1 MKIKISDI
9 KINSG
14 RRSTDQQNVEEL
26 ARSIKAVGLMNP
38 ITINQNHTLIAGLH
52 RMEAAKLLGWTEIE
66 CTVSD
71 AEGIQAELAEID
83 ENIVRARLSRHELG
97 EQLLR
102 RKELYEALH
111 PETRQGMRNGQ
122 TSKSENF
129 SLLGAKPFSQ
139 DTAEKLGVSKRTVEQ
154 LVQTA
159 RDLTPEAKKI
169 IRDADSKITKGDALK
184 ISRLPPDQQK
194 EAAAALTIAPPTQK
208 KQTMMDGEAALTEF
222 KALCRRYISGIES
235 LYNQM
240 DIFAGMTTFQ
250 FDELSDSAYAVTNAI
265 KKFFQEVNA
274 IRHEGETD
282 NEN

>member
-1 MKIKISDI
+1 MKI

-14 RRSTDQQNVEEL
+14 RRSTDQRNVEEL

-38 ITINQNHTLIAGLH
+38 ITIDQNHTLIAGLH
-52 RMEAAKLLGWTEIE
+52 RVEAAKLLGWTEIE

-83 ENIVRARLSRHELG
+83 ENIVRARLSRYELG

-102 RKELYEALH
+102 RKGIYETLH
-111 PETRQGMRNGQ
+111 PETRHGMRNGQ
-122 TSKSENF
+122 TSKDVNLA
-129 SLLGAKPFSQ
+129 SLETKSFNQ
-139 DTAEKLGVSKRTVEQ
+139 DTSEKLNMSKRSVAR
-154 LVQTA
+154 LVQIANNT
-159 RDLTPEAKKI
+159 TPEAKQI
-169 IRDADSKITKGDALK
+169 IQKAGAKVTQDAALK
-184 ISRLPPDQQK
+184 ISRLPPGQQ
-194 EAAAALTIAPPTQK
+194 EEAAALTIAPPTPK
-208 KQTMMDGEAALTEF
+208 KQKMMDGEAALTEF

-265 KKFFQEVNA
+265 KEFFQEVNA

>member
-26 ARSIKAVGLMNP
+26 VKSIKAVGLMNP
-38 ITINQNHTLIAGLH
+38 ITVTQDNTLIAGLH
-52 RMEAAKLLGWTEIE
+52 RVEAAKLLGWTEIE
-66 CTVSD
+66 CTISD

-122 TSKSENF
+122 TSKNENF
-129 SLLGAKPFSQ
+129 SLLGTKPFSQ

-169 IRDADSKITKGDALK
+169 IREADSKITKGNALK
-184 ISRLPPDQQK
+184 ISRLPPDQQE
-194 EAAAALTIAPPTQK
+194 EAAAVLAATPPTPK
-208 KQTMMDGEAALTEF
+208 KQAMMDGEAALTEF
-222 KALCRRYISGIES
+222 KALCRRYTSGIES

-240 DIFAGMTTFQ
+240 DIFAGMTMFQ
-250 FDELSDSAYAVTNAI
+250 FDELSDSAYAVTNVI
-265 KKFFQEVNA
+265 KEFFQEVNA
-274 IRHEGETD
+274 IRHEGEND

>member
-9 KINSG
+9 KINFG

-26 ARSIKAVGLMNP
+26 VKSIKAVGLMNP
-38 ITINQNHTLIAGLH
+38 ITVTQDNTLIAGLH
-52 RMEAAKLLGWTEIE
+52 RVEAAKLLGWTEIE

-83 ENIVRARLSRHELG
+83 ENIVRARLSRYELG

-102 RKELYEALH
+102 RKEIYETLH
-111 PETRQGMRNGQ
+111 PETRHGMRNGQ
-122 TSKSENF
+122 TSKDVKLASFETKSFNE
-129 SLLGAKPFSQ
+129 
-139 DTAEKLGVSKRTVEQ
+139 DTSEKLNMSKRSVAR
-154 LVQTA
+154 LVQIANNT
-159 RDLTPEAKKI
+159 TPEAKQI
-169 IRDADSKITKGDALK
+169 IQKAGAKVTQDAALK
-184 ISRLPPDQQK
+184 ISRLPPDQQE
-194 EAAAALTIAPPTQK
+194 EAAAALTIAPPTPK

-235 LYNQM
+235 LYSQM

-265 KKFFQEVNA
+265 KEFFQEVNA
-274 IRHEGETD
+274 IRHEGEND